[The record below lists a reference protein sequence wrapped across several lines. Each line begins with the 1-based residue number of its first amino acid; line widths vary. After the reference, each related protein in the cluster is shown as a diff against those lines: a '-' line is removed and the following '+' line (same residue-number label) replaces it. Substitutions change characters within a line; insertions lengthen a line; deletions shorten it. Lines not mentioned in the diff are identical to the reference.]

1 MPPLSSYYNLY
12 VCLSFSLPICAS
24 TLSSTYLCLSFWH
37 SFPSRNSRI
46 SIPPQK
52 KNKNKTQN
60 QKNYCFLSSSILFAN
75 LPDYFVGLFKGLS
88 VFKFLLLYSFSFMII
103 FSLLLLFF
111 SFYFLQVYF
120 SIFAVFLSK
129 LSCALIFSFY
139 LFLIFSFNSTAL
151 LGIPRIWFKMYLL
164 FGFKYFLN
172 YIMILPLTQALFR
185 NASNFFPKERVLYIY
200 IYLLILTLFHCYR
213 RRYLYTTYSL
223 TCVEICFNW
232 KYLWVHGHWVIYN
245 HNMQIHYF
253 RLPIYPILYLL
264 SLYFLLS
271 LYHFGS
277 KWPPAFSHSIF
288 PSNFKVFFFSQF

>member
-1 MPPLSSYYNLY
+1 MSVYLSLY
-12 VCLSFSLPICAS
+12 PSVHLLYHLPISAS
-24 TLSSTYLCLSFWH
+24 HFGILFLPEIPE
-37 SFPSRNSRI
+37 FPF
-46 SIPPQK
+46 PPQN

-151 LGIPRIWFKMYLL
+151 LGIPRI
-164 FGFKYFLN
+164 
-172 YIMILPLTQALFR
+172 
-185 NASNFFPKERVLYIY
+185 
-200 IYLLILTLFHCYR
+200 
-213 RRYLYTTYSL
+213 
-223 TCVEICFNW
+223 
-232 KYLWVHGHWVIYN
+232 
-245 HNMQIHYF
+245 
-253 RLPIYPILYLL
+253 
-264 SLYFLLS
+264 
-271 LYHFGS
+271 
-277 KWPPAFSHSIF
+277 
-288 PSNFKVFFFSQF
+288 